1 MRMTVHTDY
10 ALRLLLYLA
19 MKKGRPATVAEVAAT
34 FDISENYLTKVAH
47 ELGVAGYVV
56 SVRGRSGAYR
66 LAKPVEAIKLG
77 EVVRKTEPD
86 MTLVPCASRGD
97 TSSAP
102 IPAWFLQRAVALAS
116 AAFLNVLDHYT
127 LGDLIEQGT
136 NIFQGLG

>member
-1 MRMTVHTDY
+1 MTVHTDY

-19 MKKGRPATVAEVAAT
+19 VKKGRPATVAEIAAT
-34 FDISENYLTKVAH
+34 FDISENYLTKVAR

-56 SVRGRSGAYR
+56 GVRGGGGYR
-66 LAKPVEAIKLG
+66 LARPVEAIKLG

-97 TSSAP
+97 TSSAL
-102 IPAWFLQRAVALAS
+102 IPAWFRQRAVALAS